1 MQITPTNPLSPLDPL
16 PVAIAGRPAAR
27 FDAAGSFREA
37 LGKAAWDNQERKA
50 PEVEAREA
58 AERLVS
64 SAFIQPI
71 LESLRE
77 MNNAAPPF
85 GPTQG
90 EKQFAPLLD
99 AQLADRYVAAQ
110 NFPLVDRIA
119 QQLLQRGGAA

>member
-1 MQITPTNPLSPLDPL
+1 MLTSPINPLDPL
-16 PVAIAGRPAAR
+16 PVSISGRSAAR

-37 LGKAAWDNQERKA
+37 LGKAAWDHQEPKDL
-50 PEVEAREA
+50 EVDAREA

-64 SAFIQPI
+64 TAFIQPV
-71 LESLRE
+71 LASLRE

-85 GPTQG
+85 APSQG

-99 AQLADRYVAAQ
+99 AQLADRFVAAQ

-119 QQLLQRGGAA
+119 QQLLKRGGEA